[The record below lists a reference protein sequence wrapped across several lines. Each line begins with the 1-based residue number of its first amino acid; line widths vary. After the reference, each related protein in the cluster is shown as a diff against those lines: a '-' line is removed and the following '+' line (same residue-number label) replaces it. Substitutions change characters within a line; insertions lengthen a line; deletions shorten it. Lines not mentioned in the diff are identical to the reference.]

1 MGTFS
6 VVETFVSING
16 EGPHA
21 GELALF
27 LRFQGCNLACS
38 FCDTKWAN
46 TDTVPTEQRTVE
58 QLVQLAQ
65 QEGVHSITLT
75 GGEPL
80 LQPDIAELIT
90 ALCALGYHVE
100 IETNGSVPLA
110 PFTSL
115 AFRPSFTMDYKL
127 SCSGMESHMLPE
139 NFACLT
145 MNDSVKFVVGSRSDL
160 ERAVEVVTEH
170 GLTARCPV
178 YFSPV
183 FGSIQPAEIVD
194 FMKERNLNRVRLQL
208 QLHKY
213 IWDPQ
218 KRGV

>member
-65 QEGVHSITLT
+65 QEGVHNITLT

-80 LQPDIAELIT
+80 LQPDI
-90 ALCALGYHVE
+90 E
-100 IETNGSVPLA
+100 IGRA
-110 PFTSL
+110 
-115 AFRPSFTMDYKL
+115 
-127 SCSGMESHMLPE
+127 SC
-139 NFACLT
+139 
-145 MNDSVKFVVGSRSDL
+145 R
-160 ERAVEVVTEH
+160 ERV
-170 GLTARCPV
+170 
-178 YFSPV
+178 
-183 FGSIQPAEIVD
+183 
-194 FMKERNLNRVRLQL
+194 
-208 QLHKY
+208 
-213 IWDPQ
+213 
-218 KRGV
+218 

>member
-65 QEGVHSITLT
+65 QEGVHNITLT

-80 LQPDIAELIT
+80 LQPDIAEWTI
-90 ALCALGYHVE
+90 
-100 IETNGSVPLA
+100 
-110 PFTSL
+110 
-115 AFRPSFTMDYKL
+115 
-127 SCSGMESHMLPE
+127 SC
-139 NFACLT
+139 
-145 MNDSVKFVVGSRSDL
+145 
-160 ERAVEVVTEH
+160 RAAEWNPICCRRT
-170 GLTARCPV
+170 
-178 YFSPV
+178 SPV
-183 FGSIQPAEIVD
+183 
-194 FMKERNLNRVRLQL
+194 
-208 QLHKY
+208 
-213 IWDPQ
+213 
-218 KRGV
+218 